1 MIVVDAS
8 VVVDAVIGHG
18 SAAERLAARD
28 LAAPHLLDAE
38 VGSALRGQ
46 VRRGDLDPGRAERA
60 LGRLSELAVDRYG
73 HWGLLARAWE
83 LRSNVSFYDALYVAL
98 AERLDAPLV
107 TADGR
112 LARASGLRAT
122 IEVVPGR

>member
-8 VVVDAVIGHG
+8 IVVDAVIGHG
-18 SAAERLAARD
+18 AAVDRLTAGD

-46 VRRGDLDPGRAERA
+46 ERRGELDLGRAERA
-60 LGRLSELAVDRYG
+60 LGRLSELAIDRYG
-73 HWGLLARAWE
+73 HTGLLGRAWE
-83 LRSNVSFYDALYVAL
+83 LRSNLSFYDALYVAL

-112 LARASGLRAT
+112 LARAPGIRAT
-122 IEVVPGR
+122 VEVVPGS